1 MGRVHR
7 PSGVSPTVAISL
19 HRRELA
25 LGAMS
30 RHVRYFAA
38 FDDLSPLGE
47 GRIRALPETLFRFAM
62 LKWRGGRVGSRR
74 ASSRGPSL
82 EFTAGDWQDQLSGL

>member
-1 MGRVHR
+1 MSRVHR
-7 PSGVSPTVAISL
+7 PSGIPPTVAISL

-38 FDDLSPLGE
+38 FDDLFPLGE

-62 LKWRGGRVGSRR
+62 LKWRGGRVGSTG
-74 ASSRGPSL
+74 RGPSL